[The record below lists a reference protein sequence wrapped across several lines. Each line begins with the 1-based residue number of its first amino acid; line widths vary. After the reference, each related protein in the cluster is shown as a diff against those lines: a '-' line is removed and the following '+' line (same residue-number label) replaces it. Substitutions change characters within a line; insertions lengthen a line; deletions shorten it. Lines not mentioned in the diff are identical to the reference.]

1 MVAGLYW
8 ITQVL
13 PKILFTYLYVAQG
26 GAPNY
31 TKSLALF
38 LLWTYN
44 RELLPTTSGCIHVYN
59 KVKSLLSRII

>member
-13 PKILFTYLYVAQG
+13 PKIQFTYLHVAQG

-31 TKSLALF
+31 TLAQNL
-38 LLWTYN
+38 
-44 RELLPTTSGCIHVYN
+44 
-59 KVKSLLSRII
+59 

>member
-13 PKILFTYLYVAQG
+13 LKILFTYLHVAQG

-31 TKSLALF
+31 TLDQNL
-38 LLWTYN
+38 
-44 RELLPTTSGCIHVYN
+44 
-59 KVKSLLSRII
+59 